1 MSLGPGGIGLAFL
14 AGIVSLLSPC
24 VLPLL
29 PLVLGGAWRTHRHG
43 GIALAAGVVTA
54 FVAIGLFVA
63 LLGAAI
69 GLDRPWFRTF
79 AAILLAL
86 FGIVLLSDALHQRL
100 ATAASPLSNIATA
113 ASAKLQPR
121 GLGGLF
127 VLGLA
132 LGATWSPCA
141 GPTLGAASMLAA
153 QGLDIPGVVLTLLAF
168 AAGVTVPLILVGRL
182 SHAAWS
188 RWRGTLR
195 HAGQVGE
202 PLLGAM
208 CVILAILTL
217 TGADHWLQARLLA
230 IAPEWLID
238 ITLRY

>member
-1 MSLGPGGIGLAFL
+1 
-14 AGIVSLLSPC
+14 

-69 GLDRPWFRTF
+69 GLDRPWLRTG
-79 AAILLAL
+79 AAILLGL
-86 FGIVLLSDALHQRL
+86 FGVLLISDALHQRFV
-100 ATAASPLSNIATA
+100 TAASSFSNTA
-113 ASAKLQPR
+113 ATLSAKLQPR

-127 VLGLA
+127 LLGLA

-153 QGLDIPGVVLTLLAF
+153 QGLDIPGVALTLLAF

-208 CVILAILTL
+208 CVTLALLTL

-230 IAPEWLID
+230 MSPEWLVD
-238 ITLRY
+238 FTLRY